1 MIDVAPLSPKEKV
14 CELPVAIG
22 FCDTGAITENVTEPD
37 VPPPGEGLVT
47 PIFRVPGEAKAAAV
61 ITALKLVE
69 FKNVVAV
76 GVEPTCTTEP

>member
-14 CELPVAIG
+14 CELVWPDAS
-22 FCDTGAITENVTEPD
+22 TENVTEPD

-47 PIFRVPGEAKAAAV
+47 VIFRVPGEAKAAAG